1 MSSKV
6 HYSLPD
12 RALIPVSG
20 TLIATFPIERVK
32 LRFQIPRVY
41 WYSSIVLGNIAQ
53 GLEFSFFL
61 HKIPAT
67 NSAIVSSFLSAINKK
82 RRVDSNRE

>member
-32 LRFQIPRVY
+32 VSRYLQPITFSDTQ
-41 WYSSIVLGNIAQ
+41 SLLVLIYN
-53 GLEFSFFL
+53 
-61 HKIPAT
+61 PW
-67 NSAIVSSFLSAINKK
+67 
-82 RRVDSNRE
+82 

>member
-20 TLIATFPIERVK
+20 TLIATFPIGRVK
-32 LRFQIPRVY
+32 VSRYLQPITFSDTQ
-41 WYSSIVLGNIAQ
+41 SLLVLIYN
-53 GLEFSFFL
+53 
-61 HKIPAT
+61 PW
-67 NSAIVSSFLSAINKK
+67 
-82 RRVDSNRE
+82 